1 LKLDKFVGK
10 EEQLKY
16 CVVLRVFGVE
26 QGKEG
31 GVWLPGLASGVK
43 K

>member
-1 LKLDKFVGK
+1 LNLDKFVGE

-31 GVWLPGLASGVK
+31 GVWFLVLLQE
-43 K
+43 